1 MTHQSNGRE
10 HLSLTPTACETL
22 ISHIRTKQIK
32 QSTSKSTQDIDYNL
46 ETVARC
52 WKYGLKIWSEQ
63 EAKEVS
69 SRTRAAIQAAGE
81 GHTTCRNIRQTSY
94 SDWKVTFRFLAT
106 GEYQLGFNPVTVRM
120 WNTSTCVPSG
130 NCPIKCTDTWQEI
143 EHVECEQT
151 SPKKSKQADRT
162 GCCRKNVTLRYV
174 FTKQSNSHSRPQGS
188 GKATG

>member
-1 MTHQSNGRE
+1 MLE
-10 HLSLTPTACETL
+10 VWFE
-22 ISHIRTKQIK
+22 
-32 QSTSKSTQDIDYNL
+32 NL
-46 ETVARC
+46 ERARD
-52 WKYGLKIWSEQ
+52 WT
-63 EAKEVS
+63 

-106 GEYQLGFNPVTVRM
+106 GEYQLGFNQVTVRM

-130 NCPIKCTDTWQEI
+130 KCPIKCTDTWQEI
-143 EHVECEQT
+143 EHVGCEQT
-151 SPKKSKQADRT
+151 SPKKSKQAERT

-188 GKATG
+188 GKVISLFLLETVRNKAQRRRYAKLKKCIYFTRHYVF